1 MPLFY
6 FLFMK
11 YTGFLV
17 LCFCYQLN
25 SYSQQTIQFPAA
37 DNIILN
43 ADYYKLSDS
52 SPFVILLHEEESSRG
67 EFEEI
72 APRIKKLGY
81 NCLAMDLRY
90 GNKYGYV
97 KNETSAQL
105 KSLGIA
111 SKPYDARKDI
121 EAAINYAFSVS
132 HKPVILFGSSFSAS
146 LCLLA
151 GEKNPKVKA
160 VIGFSPGEF
169 FGPGIS
175 IKDSLAGYNKPVFLA
190 SSTDESKY
198 LNELVKS
205 IPSVSRTVFSP
216 ASGKGLHGAKS
227 LNKACSS
234 SNEYWLA
241 LSLFFRELQE

>member
-1 MPLFY
+1 
-6 FLFMK
+6 MK
-11 YTGFLV
+11 WISIIA
-17 LCFCYQLN
+17 LCFCFQLN
-25 SYSQQTIQFPAA
+25 SFSQQTIQFPAA
-37 DNIILN
+37 DNTIIT

-52 SPFVILLHEEESSRG
+52 SPFVILFHEEESSRG

-81 NCLAMDLRY
+81 NCLAVDLRY
-90 GNKYGYV
+90 GNKYEYV
-97 KNETSAQL
+97 KNETSEHL
-105 KSLGIA
+105 KSLGIS
-111 SKPYDARKDI
+111 SKPYDARQDI
-121 EAAINYAFSVS
+121 EAAINYAFRLS
-132 HKPVILFGSSFSAS
+132 HKTIILFGSSYSAS

-190 SSTDESKY
+190 SSTEESKY
-198 LNELVKS
+198 LTELAKS

-216 ASGKGLHGAKS
+216 SSGKGLHGAKS
-227 LNKACSS
+227 LNKSCSS

>member
-1 MPLFY
+1 
-6 FLFMK
+6 MK
-11 YTGFLV
+11 WTNILI
-17 LCFCYQLN
+17 LCFCFQLN
-25 SYSQQTIQFPAA
+25 SFAQQTIQFPAA
-37 DNIILN
+37 DNIILT
-43 ADYYKLSDS
+43 ADYYKLSDT
-52 SPFVILLHEEESSRG
+52 SPFVLLFHEEGSSRG

-81 NCLAMDLRY
+81 NCLAVDLRY
-90 GNKYGYV
+90 GNKYEYV
-97 KNETSAQL
+97 KNETSEQL
-105 KSLGIA
+105 KSRGIS
-111 SKPYDARKDI
+111 SKLYDARQDI
-121 EAAINYAFSVS
+121 EASINYAFRLN

-169 FGPGIS
+169 FGPAVS
-175 IKDSLAGYNKPVFLA
+175 VKDSLSGYNKPVFLA
-190 SSTDESKY
+190 SSAEESKY
-198 LNELVKS
+198 LNELIKS

-216 ASGKGLHGAKS
+216 STGKGLHGAKS